1 MRSWF
6 TQHLRAF
13 GGSLARLGS
22 SPLASALNVAVIG
35 IALALPAGLYVV
47 LANLQPLART
57 YGSGPQVSLYL
68 ALDAS
73 AADVALIRKRLTQH
87 AHVGTFTFVPRAQ
100 ALRELT
106 AGAGIADVVDSLPG
120 NPLPDAFVIE
130 ARRGHPATLE
140 ALREEFSAWPKV
152 AHVQLDVLWAR
163 RLDALLRVGR
173 FALLL
178 LAASLAFGMVTVTF
192 NTIRLQILTRREEI
206 EVSKLIGATDA
217 FIRRPFLYYGA
228 LLGAAGALMAWA
240 LVTLG
245 TTVLN
250 HGLLELA
257 QLYGSNFRL
266 QALSAEDSGSLLIFS
281 TSLCWFGAWL
291 SVRQH
296 LTQVDPV

>member
-1 MRSWF
+1 MRSWLA
-6 TQHLRAF
+6 QHLRAF
-13 GGSLARLGS
+13 SGSMARLAS

-35 IALALPAGLYVV
+35 IALALPAGLYAV
-47 LANLQPLART
+47 LGTFQQLTQPYR
-57 YGSGPQVSLYL
+57 GGPQVSLYL
-68 ALDAS
+68 SLDAS
-73 AADVALIRKRLTQH
+73 AADVAAIRERLMRH
-87 AHVGTFTFVPRAQ
+87 AHIGDFKFVPRDQ

-106 AGAGIADVVDSLPG
+106 AEAGIGDLVDSLPG
-120 NPLPDAFVIE
+120 NPLPDAFVVE
-130 ARRGHPATLE
+130 AKHGHPAALE
-140 ALREEFSAWPKV
+140 ALREEFREWPKV
-152 AHVQLDVLWAR
+152 AHVQLDALWAR
-163 RLDALLRVGR
+163 RLDALLRVGK

-228 LLGAAGALMAWA
+228 LLGAAGALAAWA

-245 TTVLN
+245 TTLLN
-250 HGLLELA
+250 HGLRDFA

-281 TSLCWFGAWL
+281 TWLCWFGAWL
-291 SVRQH
+291 SVRYH
-296 LTQVDPV
+296 LTQVDPA

>member
-1 MRSWF
+1 MRSWL

-13 GGSLARLGS
+13 GGSLARLGN
-22 SPLASALNVAVIG
+22 SPVASALNVAVIG

-47 LANLQPLART
+47 LGNLQHLARA
-57 YGSGPQVSLYL
+57 YGGGPQVSLYL
-68 ALDAS
+68 VLDAG
-73 AADVALIRKRLTQH
+73 AADVALIRERLLKH
-87 AHVGTFTFVPRAQ
+87 AHVGTFRFVPRDQ
-100 ALRELT
+100 ALRELK

-130 ARRGHPATLE
+130 ARQGSPGTLE
-140 ALREEFSAWPKV
+140 ALREEFRAWPKV
-152 AHVQLDVLWAR
+152 AHVQLDALWAR
-163 RLDALLRVGR
+163 RLEALLRVGR

-206 EVSKLIGATDA
+206 EISKLIGATDA
-217 FIRRPFLYYGA
+217 FVRRPFLYYGA
-228 LLGAAGALMAWA
+228 LLGAAGALTAWA

-245 TTVLN
+245 TAVLN

-266 QALSAEDSGSLLIFS
+266 QALSAEDSGSLLVFS
-281 TSLCWFGAWL
+281 TWLCWFGAWL

-296 LTQVDPV
+296 LTQVDAI